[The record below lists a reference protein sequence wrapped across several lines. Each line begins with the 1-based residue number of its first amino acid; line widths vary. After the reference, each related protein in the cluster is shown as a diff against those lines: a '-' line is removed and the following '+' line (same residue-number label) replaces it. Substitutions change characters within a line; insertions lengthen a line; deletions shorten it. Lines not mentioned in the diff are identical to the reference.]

1 MVNRRS
7 NKRPKQNTRSNLDT
21 KFEWHPGVGEDE
33 AQYLRIRIPT
43 SRYDVATI
51 FKAEEYLN
59 RIGISFDTGFD
70 LRTGFRDWE
79 FDWSLHNPV
88 IKLHK
93 KEKPNE

>member
-1 MVNRRS
+1 MVNRS
-7 NKRPKQNTRSNLDT
+7 SHKRPKQDTRNDLDT
-21 KFEWHPGVGEDE
+21 QFNWHNDVHGDVG
-33 AQYLRIRIPT
+33 LRIRIPT
-43 SRYDVATI
+43 KKYDVATI

-70 LRTGFRDWE
+70 LNNGFRDWE

-93 KEKPNE
+93 KEKQSE